1 MDVTEILETIDDA
14 ALAVEV
20 SIEDIEVALY
30 LNDFDGPPYV
40 IEGQENEVE
49 EDSASDDD
57 DEFDHELGRSRER
70 IEDAIARLKATLNAL
85 IAARPQMAEE
95 E

>member
-1 MDVTEILETIDDA
+1 MLS
-14 ALAVEV
+14 LAVEV

-30 LNDFDGPPYV
+30 LNDFVGPPYV

-57 DEFDHELGRSRER
+57 DEFDYELGRSRER

-85 IAARPQMAEE
+85 NAARPQVAEE